1 MPAMRR
7 ERCLCLVRDG
17 RTMRTLWVAPM
28 MRPRITAASAGLAL
42 ATVAFV
48 AAIGGETG
56 VGENCHP
63 TPRMSL
69 EQSSSIK
76 RSMIPFGHSAAEFEL
91 DHIIPLCIGGSN
103 ARLNLQLQPWPT
115 ARLKDIDEARVC
127 RMVHSGEM
135 SCAEGREL
143 MQTWGRR

>member
-1 MPAMRR
+1 MRI
-7 ERCLCLVRDG
+7 
-17 RTMRTLWVAPM
+17 LWLARM
-28 MRPRITAASAGLAL
+28 TARAASFAAGLAL

-48 AAIGGETG
+48 AAVGGEWRD
-56 VGENCHP
+56 VEPSCKP

-76 RSMIPFGHSAAEFEL
+76 RSMLPPGHSAAEFEL

-103 ARLNLQLQPWPT
+103 ARSNLQLQDWPT
-115 ARLKDIDEARVC
+115 AHLKDIDEARVC

-135 SCAEGREL
+135 SCTEGREI
-143 MQTWGRR
+143 MRTWGRR